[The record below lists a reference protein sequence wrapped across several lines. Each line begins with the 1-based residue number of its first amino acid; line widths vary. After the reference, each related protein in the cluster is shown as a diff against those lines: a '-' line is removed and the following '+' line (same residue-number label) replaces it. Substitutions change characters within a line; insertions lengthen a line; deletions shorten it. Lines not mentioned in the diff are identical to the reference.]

1 MVANSSNLIITFKPA
16 NQRTLTSPRRGSF
29 SRTSQLSS
37 GSHHTNHTNTS
48 DELEQDDQD
57 EIVDLTGI
65 TLDDNAG
72 ALQPQQHHPHQ
83 LTAGGGGV
91 GSGTP
96 IVESRDG
103 VLHLWVF
110 AKFKMLTIKE
120 LYCMGTLSFL
130 NKSLPTTVWRMYI
143 STIATTTTITA
154 YVCVYEWIA
163 REVILSVA
171 IITITKLLIISVR
184 FFLFFW
190 EFYSF
195 QRPDWKLKQ
204 KLKNMAVT

>member
-1 MVANSSNLIITFKPA
+1 MMVANSSNLIITFKPA

-72 ALQPQQHHPHQ
+72 ALQQQQQHHPHQ
-83 LTAGGGGV
+83 LTAG

-103 VLHLWVF
+103 VLHL
-110 AKFKMLTIKE
+110 
-120 LYCMGTLSFL
+120 
-130 NKSLPTTVWRMYI
+130 
-143 STIATTTTITA
+143 
-154 YVCVYEWIA
+154 
-163 REVILSVA
+163 
-171 IITITKLLIISVR
+171 
-184 FFLFFW
+184 
-190 EFYSF
+190 
-195 QRPDWKLKQ
+195 
-204 KLKNMAVT
+204 